1 MTLADR
7 LPSWEAVV
15 HQAGDGKNPFQ
26 QLLGTFEEMAYP
38 KVPKQTFGILLG
50 FAGVYFV
57 AIFFC
62 VGLLLIP
69 FLRDRETRKGQFW
82 LYKKQ
87 YLFSSNTPYYIF
99 NSRLVMII
107 SQLIASLF
115 FELYIF
121 LTYKSFKSQDFA
133 RKAHVYAWLELAWL
147 PGYFGF
153 HVTAF
158 GSLYTYLCSPRR
170 IGSQLPYLLRP
181 VVLNTIFFVTP
192 ILVISQTVGWCFALF
207 TNARTQNLAYLNFLT
222 ATEEA
227 LDYWAKYSTT
237 KPDYEVLVLS
247 RLSRYLN
254 ACDKFIVLERCASAF
269 WAVIGL
275 LLAIF
280 YAGTVAAL
288 MRLVKSRIA
297 VDSSKP
303 CFKRTSEYNIGGE
316 GVHPLQTTLESVI
329 FTAQPSTRRLKEG
342 YVYLVG
348 QCSVMLLCLL
358 LDVAIGISLAVE
370 TERAVT
376 DPKWRPITS
385 WITLVGSCFVTISML
400 IHSWRIS
407 TERNTPQARL
417 RLIHKPAD
425 EEEATPSGFIVA
437 NDKFYRK
444 KEFRTI
450 RPTEA
455 ELETRPKH
463 TSSAS
468 GLSQETESGKA
479 GLIPE
484 AL

>member
-26 QLLGTFEEMAYP
+26 QLLGTFEEMVYP
-38 KVPKQTFGILLG
+38 KVPNQTFGILLG
-50 FAGVYFV
+50 FAGVYLV

-69 FLRDRETRKGQFW
+69 FLRDREARKGQFW

-87 YLFSSNTPYYIF
+87 YLFSSDTPYYIF
-99 NSRLVMII
+99 NSRL
-107 SQLIASLF
+107 
-115 FELYIF
+115 
-121 LTYKSFKSQDFA
+121 SQDFA
-133 RKAHVYAWLELAWL
+133 RKAHVYAWL

-181 VVLNTIFFVTP
+181 AVLNTIFFVIP
-192 ILVISQTVGWCFALF
+192 ILVVSQTVGWCFALF

-269 WAVIGL
+269 WAIIGL

-288 MRLVKSRIA
+288 IRLVKSCIA
-297 VDSSKP
+297 VDSSKL
-303 CFKRTSEYNIGGE
+303 CFKRTLEYDIEGQ
-316 GVHPLQTTLESVI
+316 GVHPLQTTLGSVT

-348 QCSVMLLCLL
+348 HCSVMLLCLL

-407 TERNTPQARL
+407 TERDTPQARL
-417 RLIHKPAD
+417 RLIHKSAD

-437 NDKFYRK
+437 NDKLYRK

-468 GLSQETESGKA
+468 GLSQETESGKPE
-479 GLIPE
+479 LIPE
-484 AL
+484 GL